1 MKIRTN
7 TGEVELTAEMVVRG
21 MVFRSAHWRCAS
33 APDGVMVMDRPSA
46 VMCGDEHGWT
56 ATNGAGV
63 FPSTATL
70 LGCDPPIA
78 TRADCER
85 YGIPEHIDVAAHG
98 FARLRDG
105 GAVDLRREM
114 PRGSVYVI
122 GDKRNTWNGRSVPLP
137 DVATF
142 IGLNARYARPEDVE
156 RLCCGV
162 PRWRDE
168 KTSAEGGPCCT
179 LAIGPHG
186 EHEDLATGARWRDAP
201 AAVPSKD
208 QWPEYHERLRWME
221 RQIQPLQLGGA
232 EVKFVTAIPT
242 APKCARCDG
251 PASVKE
257 GHALKIALQASNGS
271 MESGAICDPCAALV
285 HANPE
290 GWVFENGRIRAQ
302 PGAPPAHLS
311 SASFGGMP
319 FPKLEGN
326 GFRFG
331 GPSSGMRLTGI
342 AALSTSWLTFV
353 HYGPST
359 AEAKMRPG
367 EFRCSCGATTPDHAQ
382 GCTAPFWL
390 REASAAAWAQMP
402 DVQKAA
408 NAGREAMV
416 GASVIG
422 LFVWLRQIWEASPE
436 GQRAKREAALVALVN
451 NVPAGLRPDGWRA
464 AVLTVEEWWR
474 TREGLSHFSGA
485 PELCEELHIPEVLLR
500 DAVFPAQDGL
510 VQHAA
515 LAAYRR
521 ALAPRTKVAPE
532 RRGTTWKTRG
542 LAVVVDDGR
551 DE

>member
-1 MKIRTN
+1 
-7 TGEVELTAEMVVRG
+7 
-21 MVFRSAHWRCAS
+21 
-33 APDGVMVMDRPSA
+33 
-46 VMCGDEHGWT
+46 
-56 ATNGAGV
+56 
-63 FPSTATL
+63 
-70 LGCDPPIA
+70 
-78 TRADCER
+78 
-85 YGIPEHIDVAAHG
+85 
-98 FARLRDG
+98 
-105 GAVDLRREM
+105 
-114 PRGSVYVI
+114 
-122 GDKRNTWNGRSVPLP
+122 
-137 DVATF
+137 
-142 IGLNARYARPEDVE
+142 
-156 RLCCGV
+156 
-162 PRWRDE
+162 
-168 KTSAEGGPCCT
+168 
-179 LAIGPHG
+179 
-186 EHEDLATGARWRDAP
+186 
-201 AAVPSKD
+201 
-208 QWPEYHERLRWME
+208 
-221 RQIQPLQLGGA
+221 
-232 EVKFVTAIPT
+232 
-242 APKCARCDG
+242 
-251 PASVKE
+251 
-257 GHALKIALQASNGS
+257 
-271 MESGAICDPCAALV
+271 
-285 HANPE
+285 
-290 GWVFENGRIRAQ
+290 
-302 PGAPPAHLS
+302 
-311 SASFGGMP
+311 MP

-382 GCTAPFWL
+382 GRTAPFWL